1 MTRTHDMT
9 RTYDMTSMEVLPQLD
24 AHTDVVI
31 KLNFTYGDAEA
42 SLNGSCTL
50 VQPENEFL
58 PLDQISK
65 ETALS
70 WLLDQCLNTTEE
82 FDSQLDRELAEKANE
97 PFVYDWSEP
106 YPEISEEGLEA

>member
-1 MTRTHDMT
+1 MS
-9 RTYDMTSMEVLPQLD
+9 RTYDVTSMEVLPKLD

-42 SLNGSCTL
+42 SLRGSCTL
-50 VQPENEFL
+50 TQPEGEFL

-70 WLLDQCLNTTEE
+70 WLLSQCPNSTEE
-82 FDSQLDRELAEKANE
+82 FDTQLDRELAERANE
-97 PFVYDWSEP
+97 PFVYYWSE
-106 YPEISEEGLEA
+106 EEGPEA